1 MGALIAAVWMMA
13 LFSGGVLAIGLIAL
27 AAGRVPF
34 TMPSQA
40 WTNAEARQLGAV
52 WTVVGA
58 TYAIWGLL
66 GGVMLGIERETRAT
80 NPFFGHWW
88 GFLVIMIPGLVLFAG
103 LLIHLDTYTSHRRP
117 LPQGPIPPPQYPPQ
131 TPGLP

>member
-1 MGALIAAVWMMA
+1 MGVLIAMVWLMS

-40 WTNAEARQLGAV
+40 WTNGEARQLGAV

-88 GFLVIMIPGLVLFAG
+88 GFFVIMIPGLVLVGG
-103 LLIHLDTYTSHRRP
+103 LLMQLEIYRRHRRRLREGASP
-117 LPQGPIPPPQYPPQ
+117 HAE
-131 TPGLP
+131 

>member
-27 AAGRVPF
+27 AAGPVPF

-88 GFLVIMIPGLVLFAG
+88 GFLVIMIPGLVLVGG
-103 LLIHLDTYTSHRRP
+103 LLIQLEIYSRHRRRLREGASP
-117 LPQGPIPPPQYPPQ
+117 HQQ
-131 TPGLP
+131 

>member
-88 GFLVIMIPGLVLFAG
+88 GFLVIMIPGLVLVGG
-103 LLIHLDTYTSHRRP
+103 LLIQLEIYSRHRRRLREGASP
-117 LPQGPIPPPQYPPQ
+117 HQQ
-131 TPGLP
+131 

>member
-1 MGALIAAVWMMA
+1 MGALIAAVWLMG

-34 TMPSQA
+34 TMPNHA
-40 WTNAEARQLGAV
+40 WTSSEARKLGAV

-66 GGVMLGIERETRAT
+66 GGVILGVDRENRAT
-80 NPFFGHWW
+80 NPFFDHWW
-88 GFLVIMIPGLVLFAG
+88 GFFVIMIPALVLVGG
-103 LLIHLDTYTSHRRP
+103 LLIQLEIYSRHRRR
-117 LPQGPIPPPQYPPQ
+117 LREGAGPHPE
-131 TPGLP
+131 

>member
-1 MGALIAAVWMMA
+1 MA

-40 WTNAEARQLGAV
+40 WTNGEARQLGAV

-58 TYAIWGLL
+58 TYAVWGLL

-88 GFLVIMIPGLVLFAG
+88 GFLVIMIPGLVLVGG
-103 LLIHLDTYTSHRRP
+103 LLMQFEIYGRHRRR
-117 LPQGPIPPPQYPPQ
+117 LRERDVIVRG
-131 TPGLP
+131 

>member
-34 TMPSQA
+34 TMSSQA
-40 WTNAEARQLGAV
+40 WTNGEARQLGAV

-88 GFLVIMIPGLVLFAG
+88 GFFVIMIPGLVLVGG
-103 LLIHLDTYTSHRRP
+103 LLVQLQIYYRHRRR
-117 LPQGPIPPPQYPPQ
+117 LREG
-131 TPGLP
+131 G